1 MFLIFINIGI
11 VEKLKYT
18 NGVGPVA
25 SLNSELLHR
34 YLLFLFFAGTSFNEH
49 FVEAAF
55 EAVLIISE
63 IELAM
68 ANSFARKRISLLYS
82 FIQKTNLCRDIE
94 IQGLIHLNR
103 DIVIPRHCF
112 RGEKATVSRF

>member
-11 VEKLKYT
+11 VEKLKYN

-55 EAVLIISE
+55 EVVLIISE

-68 ANSFARKRISLLYS
+68 AFIRPEKNLIIILIYS
-82 FIQKTNLCRDIE
+82 K
-94 IQGLIHLNR
+94 
-103 DIVIPRHCF
+103 
-112 RGEKATVSRF
+112 K